1 MTGCS
6 ANWNWTGQHLLLN
19 GEPASKDA
27 ISKGISEYERHGC
40 VCGKGLDCPLM
51 SYLLSDQTQT
61 FDEVDEPDINIE
73 SEPDEPMSLPFPDDS
88 EEMVFEE
95 VNPLEVDEDEWNSIS
110 NDDWDDEDI
119 EPNPTN
125 SNDDNYDFAEFE
137 GEGLYKENPMTGYNE
152 NDLVQDVF
160 TPSQELYAKEQQIL
174 EHAGAGRLLDDL
186 ESKTNQ
192 VASYSETT
200 VRLQRENRL
209 LREKLEEM
217 ESQVNQ
223 QLREIGMRQKESTDI
238 QETIKTL
245 KNSNRQV
252 IWAMIVCLKLLKF
265 LPDSA
270 KMNFR
275 NSQDY
280 RKMLEI
286 YKQYVEPHKEAMNR

>member
-6 ANWNWTGQHLLLN
+6 ANWIWTGQNLLLN
-19 GEPASKDA
+19 NEPASRDA

-40 VCGKGLDCPLM
+40 VCGKGLECPLM
-51 SYLLSDQTQT
+51 SYLLSDHSDS
-61 FDEVDEPDINIE
+61 FDDEPDVDIDM
-73 SEPDEPMSLPFPDDS
+73 EPEMPMAQPFPDDS

-95 VNPLEVDEDEWNSIS
+95 VNPLEVDEEEWNSIS
-110 NDDWDDEDI
+110 NDDWDDTENN
-119 EPNPTN
+119 EPTESDN
-125 SNDDNYDFAEFE
+125 NDDYDFAEIE
-137 GEGLYKENPMTGYNE
+137 GEGMYRANPLTGYNE
-152 NDLVQDVF
+152 QALVEDVF
-160 TPSQELYAKEQQIL
+160 TPSQELYAQEQQIL

-223 QLREIGMRQKESTDI
+223 QLREIGMRQKETTDI
-238 QETIKTL
+238 QDTINTL